1 MVDARMKMKSFDLGK
16 FVKTLAN
23 VGVIAG
29 IVFLAFELRQNNE
42 LMEAEARFNRVTV
55 STEAYNITSTN
66 GELAEIRVKAK
77 NNESLTEVE
86 HYRFE
91 SSEMRML
98 INMEWIFRELPVD
111 SPERKYAE
119 RIMMSAMSH
128 KLRRQIFL
136 DRVDQFDA
144 SFVSWV
150 EDNFLAP

>member
-1 MVDARMKMKSFDLGK
+1 MKMKSFDLGK
-16 FVKTLAN
+16 FVQTLAN

-29 IVFLAFELRQNNE
+29 IVFLGFELRQNNE

-55 STEAYNITSTN
+55 SREAYNILSTN
-66 GELAEIRVKAK
+66 GELAEIIVKAN

-86 HYRFE
+86 HYRFAM
-91 SSEMRML
+91 SQMRML
-98 INMEWIFRELPVD
+98 TNMEWIFREMPAD

-119 RIMMSAMSH
+119 RQMMSAMSH

-136 DRVDQFDA
+136 DRVNQFDA

-150 EDNFLAP
+150 EDKILAP

>member
-1 MVDARMKMKSFDLGK
+1 MKSFDLGK
-16 FVKTLAN
+16 FVQTLAN

-29 IVFLAFELRQNNE
+29 IVFLGFELRQNNE

-55 STEAYNITSTN
+55 STEAYNILSTN
-66 GELAEIRVKAK
+66 RELAEIFVKVN

-91 SSEMRML
+91 NAHMRYL
-98 INMEWIFRELPVD
+98 TNMEWIFREMPVD

-119 RIMMSAMSH
+119 RQLMSAMSY
-128 KLRRQIFL
+128 KLKRQIFL
-136 DRVDQFDA
+136 DSADRLDA

-150 EDNFLAP
+150 EDNILAP

>member
-1 MVDARMKMKSFDLGK
+1 MKMKSFDLGR

-29 IVFLAFELRQNNE
+29 IVFLGFELRQNNE

-66 GELAEIRVKAK
+66 GELAEIMVKAN

-86 HYRFE
+86 QYRYL
-91 SSEMRML
+91 SSQMRFL
-98 INMEWIFRELPVD
+98 INMEWIFREMPVD

-119 RIMMSAMSH
+119 RQIMSVMSY
-128 KLRRQIFL
+128 KLKRETFL
-136 DRVDQFDA
+136 DRSYQLDA

-150 EDNFLAP
+150 EDNILAL

>member
-1 MVDARMKMKSFDLGK
+1 MKSFDLGQ
-16 FVKTLAN
+16 FVQTLAT

-42 LMEAEARFNRVTV
+42 LMEAEARFNRLTV
-55 STEAYNITSTN
+55 SREAYNILSTN
-66 GELAEIRVKAK
+66 GELAEIIVKAN

-86 HYRFE
+86 HFRFT
-91 SSEMRML
+91 SAYMRFL
-98 INMEWIFRELPVD
+98 NNMEWIFREMPVD

-119 RIMMSAMSH
+119 RQLMSAMSH

-136 DRVDQFDA
+136 DRADRLDA

-150 EDNFLAP
+150 EDNILVP

>member
-1 MVDARMKMKSFDLGK
+1 MKMKSFDLGK

-29 IVFLAFELRQNNE
+29 IVFLGFELRQNNE

-98 INMEWIFRELPVD
+98 INMEWIFREMPVD

-119 RIMMSAMSH
+119 RIMMSAMSN

-136 DRVDQFDA
+136 DNVDRFDA

-150 EDNFLAP
+150 EDIILAL

>member
-1 MVDARMKMKSFDLGK
+1 MKSFDLGQ
-16 FVKTLAN
+16 FVQTLAN

-55 STEAYNITSTN
+55 SREGYNILSTN
-66 GELAEIRVKAK
+66 RELAEIFVKVN

-86 HYRFE
+86 HYRFAMAH
-91 SSEMRML
+91 MRYL
-98 INMEWIFRELPVD
+98 INMEWIFREMPVD
-111 SPERKYAE
+111 SPERRYAE
-119 RIMMSAMSH
+119 RQLMSSMSH

-136 DRVDQFDA
+136 DRADRLDA

-150 EDNFLAP
+150 EDNFLSP

>member
-1 MVDARMKMKSFDLGK
+1 MKMKSFGLGQ
-16 FVKTLAN
+16 FVQTLAN

-55 STEAYNITSTN
+55 SREAYNILSTN
-66 GELAEIRVKAK
+66 GELAEIFVKAN

-86 HYRFE
+86 HYRFR
-91 SSEMRML
+91 SAQMRFL
-98 INMEWIFRELPVD
+98 INMEWIFREMPVD

-119 RIMMSAMSH
+119 RTMMSAMSN

-136 DRVDQFDA
+136 DNIHRFDEG
-144 SFVSWV
+144 FVSWV
-150 EDNFLAP
+150 EDNILAP

>member
-1 MVDARMKMKSFDLGK
+1 MKSFDLGK

-29 IVFLAFELRQNNE
+29 IAFLAFELRQNNE

-66 GELAEIRVKAK
+66 RELAEIFVKVD

-86 HYRFE
+86 QRRYNASQMRF
-91 SSEMRML
+91 L
-98 INMEWIFRELPVD
+98 INMEWMFREMPVD

-119 RIMMSAMSH
+119 RIMMSAMSN

-136 DRVDQFDA
+136 DNVDRFDA

-150 EDNFLAP
+150 QDNILPP

>member
-1 MVDARMKMKSFDLGK
+1 MKMKSFDIGQ
-16 FVKTLAN
+16 FVQTLAI

-66 GELAEIRVKAK
+66 GELAEIMVKAN

-86 HYRFE
+86 LYRYKA
-91 SSEMRML
+91 SQMRFL
-98 INMEWIFRELPVD
+98 INMEWMFREMPVD

-119 RIMMSAMSH
+119 RIMTSAMSS

-136 DRVDQFDA
+136 DRADQFDA

-150 EDNFLAP
+150 EDNILAP

>member
-1 MVDARMKMKSFDLGK
+1 MKMKSFDIGQ
-16 FVKTLAN
+16 FVQTLAI

-55 STEAYNITSTN
+55 STEAFNIGSTN
-66 GELAEIRVKAK
+66 GELAEIMVKAN

-86 HYRFE
+86 QYRFKA
-91 SSEMRML
+91 SQMRFL
-98 INMEWIFRELPVD
+98 INMEWMFREMPVD

-119 RIMMSAMSH
+119 RAMMSAMSS
-128 KLRRQIFL
+128 KLRHQIFL
-136 DRVDQFDA
+136 DNVDRFDA

-150 EDNFLAP
+150 EDTILAP